1 MRCIRRG
8 ISYEVHTFRSL
19 HYIMQCTAEKGAV
32 ERAIMIRPEK
42 ALKRRLCKGR
52 IKGKREE

>member
-1 MRCIRRG
+1 
-8 ISYEVHTFRSL
+8 
-19 HYIMQCTAEKGAV
+19 MQCTAEKGAV

-52 IKGKREE
+52 IKEKRGKRTVEGVLQKFLALYGVITLL